1 MSFSCKGFNIFFYY
15 FFNSLK
21 FIQRSKRKVYI
32 KKEILITLFRIINS
46 INTKYIFIFDSL
58 GYGVKINDLIH
69 KNKRV
74 LIGFEAK
81 LNKYIESDLLW
92 PNVKHQ
98 WGDKDEI
105 EPLIKYF
112 ENTLCSD
119 NKHLLRSAMAE
130 MTPNT
135 QGVLSLKY
143 ESLRSLA
150 QVTNSKYME
159 WFNDRWANCVNIVAA
174 DYFLGSNVVDIAIS
188 VNHRRST
195 KLKQLK
201 FFIQLF

>member
-1 MSFSCKGFNIFFYY
+1 M
-15 FFNSLK
+15 
-21 FIQRSKRKVYI
+21 
-32 KKEILITLFRIINS
+32 FRIIYS
-46 INTKYIFIFDSL
+46 IRTKYIFIFDSL
-58 GYGVKINDLIH
+58 GYGVTINELIH

-74 LIGFEAK
+74 LVGFEAK

-135 QGVLSLKY
+135 QGVLTLKY
-143 ESLRSLA
+143 ESLRALA
-150 QVTNSKYME
+150 HVTNSKYME
-159 WFNDRWANCVNIVAA
+159 WFNDRWPNCVNIVAA

-188 VNHRRST
+188 VNHRRNINLNNRSFLINYF
-195 KLKQLK
+195 KN
-201 FFIQLF
+201 